1 MCGSLVVSVS
11 HSWMSPHCLSTG
23 ASQYSILHAR
33 FFFFFFCSAN
43 INDQHISPSSSSSP
57 ALKWKCQMH
66 LFRYIQ
72 FELRRTQSICECIA
86 TRQLQQSNEILFG
99 LFVDF
104 VCVFSFARFVI
115 HYDIFSCEFFLFH
128 SLRAASASN
137 ANICSFRLSTR
148 FFMILL
154 ILRKHTQF
162 MMVWFR
168 FYGLFAFAL
177 FPSTAQPFRTI
188 GFCWF
193 SIFVWKLFSQIIE
206 ARNWKMNK
214 EIIGKQTR
222 LKWCKW
228 NGKQRNFE
236 LVWYESVE

>member
-1 MCGSLVVSVS
+1 MEMPNAPFSIYTVWITS
-11 HSWMSPHCLSTG
+11 HAIYLRMHCNKATATIKRNLIWTVCW
-23 ASQYSILHAR
+23 
-33 FFFFFFCSAN
+33 FC
-43 INDQHISPSSSSSP
+43 
-57 ALKWKCQMH
+57 
-66 LFRYIQ
+66 
-72 FELRRTQSICECIA
+72 
-86 TRQLQQSNEILFG
+86 
-99 LFVDF
+99 